1 MGAGHYTAAD
11 LAKIAAS
18 SPEAAKQI
26 AEATGAM
33 LDGLRLGDAVDD
45 AQIYLD
51 DKPVDMKRRI
61 KQACSSGLIAGAQPV
76 GRNDWDMPREGYDA
90 WLDIQVQ
97 WEADKAAQC
106 EEPVEYAEIP
116 EGPPP
121 VTMAQV
127 AQALG
132 LAVLFIVLFWSC
144 SVIMM

>member
-1 MGAGHYTAAD
+1 MGAQLTPQD
-11 LAKIAAS
+11 IARL
-18 SPEAAKQI
+18 PESVRQQI
-26 AEATGAM
+26 AEAQGTI

-116 EGPPP
+116 GMPAP
-121 VTMAQV
+121 VTTAQV
-127 AQALG
+127 VQALG